1 MITRKQFVAVR
12 PFSVGGR
19 EYAPG
24 DVVSGRDLAHAAR
37 LGDTFVASEP
47 AVKRAERA
55 DKVEPVDTETPE
67 G

>member
-1 MITRKQFVAVR
+1 MITPKRFVAVR
-12 PFSVGGR
+12 PFSVGGHS
-19 EYAPG
+19 YDAG

-55 DKVEPVDTETPE
+55 DKAAPVDTETPE